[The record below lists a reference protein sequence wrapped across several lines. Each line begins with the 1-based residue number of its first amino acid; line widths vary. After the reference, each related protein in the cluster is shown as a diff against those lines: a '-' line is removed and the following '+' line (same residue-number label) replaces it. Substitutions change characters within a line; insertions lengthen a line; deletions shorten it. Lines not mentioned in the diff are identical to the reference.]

1 MEDEKLQ
8 QVGIGISY
16 MFCTTVKSSR
26 MNGQHTIHTE
36 LKYKLELIVIVV
48 VVVIIII
55 HEFHRDASK

>member
-26 MNGQHTIHTE
+26 MNGQ
-36 LKYKLELIVIVV
+36 
-48 VVVIIII
+48 
-55 HEFHRDASK
+55 